1 MKKEYVIPV
10 FVPHLGCPNDCVFC
24 NQKSISGQK
33 KNITKEDARKTIDY
47 FLENIKDKEGEKEIA
62 FFGGS
67 FTGIDEKQQEELLQI
82 AYGYTKNKEDSIDIM
97 QNAYVALLE
106 SNKKFESNEHIKYF
120 LIRVTINESIN
131 FVKSH
136 NKKRVVYDN
145 DIVMN
150 APDQTKFEMPYDI
163 SKIVTLLSEKY
174 KTIIILYYY
183 DEMKIKDISRV
194 LKISESAVKK
204 RLERARN
211 LIREIIERNYKND

>member
-1 MKKEYVIPV
+1 MKISQEQFDYVYEEYA
-10 FVPHLGCPNDCVFC
+10 
-24 NQKSISGQK
+24 K
-33 KNITKEDARKTIDY
+33 
-47 FLENIKDKEGEKEIA
+47 
-62 FFGGS
+62 
-67 FTGIDEKQQEELLQI
+67 ELLQI

-106 SNKKFESNEHIKYF
+106 SNEHVKYF

-163 SKIVTLLSEKY
+163 
-174 KTIIILYYY
+174 
-183 DEMKIKDISRV
+183 
-194 LKISESAVKK
+194 
-204 RLERARN
+204 
-211 LIREIIERNYKND
+211 